1 MTVLRYVIDAGVL
14 LLALVGV
21 VELCVFIAA
30 PFITST
36 EFEWDEDDERLM

>member
-1 MTVLRYVIDAGVL
+1 MTVLRYVIDAAVL

-21 VELCVFIAA
+21 FELTAFIVA

-36 EFEWDEDDERLM
+36 ESVWDEEDERLL